1 MIYFDSI
8 VLFNDSAIVEVLM
21 NLVLSQCM
29 LDVALFNLLTP
40 TVVEV
45 VNLACD
51 LSTVLEVI
59 TLVYL

>member
-8 VLFNDSAIVEVLM
+8 VLFNDSAIVEILM